1 MIRVLLVD
9 DHHLV
14 RTGMR
19 RILEDDAEIE
29 VVGEAQS
36 GEEAID
42 KVGELKPDV
51 VLMDI
56 NMPGQGGLETTK
68 RIISK
73 HPDIKVIALTQH
85 VEAPFPRQF
94 LNSGG
99 HGFLTKA
106 SSMDEMVA
114 AVRQVMAGERFV
126 SNDVARKLA
135 LERVDGDE
143 GSPFERL
150 SRRELQVVVM
160 LAQGKSVKDISDGLK
175 LSPKTVSTYRTRV
188 FDKLNVTSDVELM
201 RVAMRY
207 EVV

>member
-1 MIRVLLVD
+1 
-9 DHHLV
+9 
-14 RTGMR
+14 MR
-19 RILEDDAEIE
+19 RILEDDSEIE
-29 VVGEAQS
+29 VIGEAQS
-36 GEEAID
+36 GEEAIE

-73 HPDIKVIALTQH
+73 HPEIKVIALTQH

-160 LAQGKSVKDISDGLK
+160 LSQGKSVKDISDGLK

-188 FDKLNVTSDVELM
+188 FDKLNVTSDVELL

>member
-1 MIRVLLVD
+1 MIRILLVD

-14 RTGMR
+14 RTGLR
-19 RILEDDAEIE
+19 RILEDANDIE
-29 VVGEAQS
+29 VIGEAQS
-36 GEEAID
+36 GEEAIG
-42 KVGELKPDV
+42 KTGELHPDV

-68 RIISK
+68 RLISK
-73 HPDIKVIALTQH
+73 HPEIKIIALTQH

-94 LNSGG
+94 LSSGG

-143 GSPFERL
+143 DTPFERL

-175 LSPKTVSTYRTRV
+175 LSPKTVSTYRARV
-188 FDKLNVTSDVELM
+188 FDKLSVTSDVELM
-201 RVAMRY
+201 RVAMQHG
-207 EVV
+207 VV